1 MARVSLSSLSLS
13 SLGQK
18 YFIEEKWGISY
29 PPLRKKERKKET
41 KKETISAHLT
51 KVVQLRIG
59 TIHANL
65 AIAGCVSGRL

>member
-1 MARVSLSSLSLS
+1 MGDFLSPS
-13 SLGQK
+13 
-18 YFIEEKWGISY
+18 
-29 PPLRKKERKKET
+29 KKEGKKET

-65 AIAGCVSGRL
+65 AIAGCVSGSSVSACYFQQSLENDEQF